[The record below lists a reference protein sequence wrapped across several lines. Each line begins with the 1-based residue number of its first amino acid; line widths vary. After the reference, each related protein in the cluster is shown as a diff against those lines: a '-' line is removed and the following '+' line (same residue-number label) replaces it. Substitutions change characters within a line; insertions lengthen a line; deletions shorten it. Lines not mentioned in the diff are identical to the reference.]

1 MWILYNCERQN
12 PHKYGL
18 CVGVVPKCSKW
29 TFFHAL
35 FLPCMF
41 MQNILINEDKVPY
54 RHSEYLW
61 CHYGK
66 KKGIRGGDAASASH
80 SCGRH
85 SRHPPTKATNVS
97 SVLLCFAQKS
107 YCGLLRKPCPTWS
120 GSAVPFRVP
129 TAPPGLKK
137 KNPTLPL
144 ILPKSKLE
152 ITKQKDALY
161 FGIFGFFSES
171 ATLTQFHYYK

>member
-1 MWILYNCERQN
+1 MWILYNCKRQN

-18 CVGVVPKCSKW
+18 CVGVVPKCSFW
-29 TFFHAL
+29 TFFHTL

-54 RHSEYLW
+54 RHSECLW

-85 SRHPPTKATNVS
+85 SRHP
-97 SVLLCFAQKS
+97 
-107 YCGLLRKPCPTWS
+107 LRKPLTCLPYFCASPKSLT
-120 GSAVPFRVP
+120 AVCFANLALHGP
-129 TAPPGLKK
+129 APPSHSGCPQPLRVWR

>member
-1 MWILYNCERQN
+1 MWILYNRERQN

-54 RHSEYLW
+54 RHNECLW
-61 CHYGK
+61 CHNGK

-85 SRHPPTKATNVS
+85 SRHP
-97 SVLLCFAQKS
+97 
-107 YCGLLRKPCPTWS
+107 LRKPLRVFRTFVLRPKVLLRFAPQTLPYMVRLRRPIPGAHRPF
-120 GSAVPFRVP
+120 GSEE
-129 TAPPGLKK
+129 

-152 ITKQKDALY
+152 ITKHKTLC
-161 FGIFGFFSES
+161 ISES
-171 ATLTQFHYYK
+171 SGSFLSLRR